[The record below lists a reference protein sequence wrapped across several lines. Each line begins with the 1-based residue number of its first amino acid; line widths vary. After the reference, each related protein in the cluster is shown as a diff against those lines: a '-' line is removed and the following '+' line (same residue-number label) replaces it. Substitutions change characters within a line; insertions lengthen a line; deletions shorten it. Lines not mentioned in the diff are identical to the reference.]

1 MGSLDEIGMQF
12 SCNVFDDFIC
22 RHNGRVTSSQIQKDF
37 NIKARLFDQFMTERI
52 LPNYCTFFSSYGKIC
67 KNDEFYIFP
76 KLGDDICPHCL
87 K

>member
-1 MGSLDEIGMQF
+1 MSPKNLSVIKIPKALKEKLSNKKVIRLYKAF
-12 SCNVFDDFIC
+12 
-22 RHNGRVTSSQIQKDF
+22 QKDF